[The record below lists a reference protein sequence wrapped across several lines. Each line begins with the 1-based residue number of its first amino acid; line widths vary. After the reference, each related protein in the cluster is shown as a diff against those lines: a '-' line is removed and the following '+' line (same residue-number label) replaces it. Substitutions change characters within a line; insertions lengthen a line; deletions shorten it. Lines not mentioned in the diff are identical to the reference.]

1 MQRRRFGIRLAMVLA
16 VVALVAAA
24 CGDDDEEDGP
34 SGSSSGSAAESD
46 GGTTTGVTD
55 TSVKVAG
62 LGTIQ
67 SAGSVTYAGVE
78 EGARALFE
86 RVNAEGGVHGRTIDF
101 LGVRDE
107 RLDNAVGIEEA
118 RRLVERDEVFAVVPI
133 ATARSTGANEVF
145 QRAGVPYFGWG
156 TQTSFCGPEMA
167 FGFSGCLVSEDDD
180 YENLAWPNVMRKAFP
195 DAKTIGAISEEGDP
209 GPRSTGQILAGAE
222 RYGFEEVY
230 RDTSMAYENVDFTP
244 FVQEI
249 VEADPDIL
257 LLVLNGANAV
267 QMAGRLKAAGYDGH
281 ISAPTVY
288 DPRAL
293 AVQAAAQALEGTS
306 HHYGFAPFESDNPGI
321 AQLKADVEKYA
332 PGTQITQ
339 PVAAGYFSA
348 LLFVE
353 ILEATGEDLTREA
366 FLETANSGFSFD
378 AGGAIGE
385 ITFPEAHETN
395 PNCGSLSVVRNAR
408 FETLVGL
415 SCPDPDM

>member
-1 MQRRRFGIRLAMVLA
+1 MVLLA
-16 VVALVAAA
+16 VSLVAAG
-24 CGDDDEEDGP
+24 CGDDDEADGAD
-34 SGSSSGSAAESD
+34 AAPEAPAVE
-46 GGTTTGVTD
+46 GTTTGVTD
-55 TSVKVAG
+55 TTVTVGG
-62 LGTIQ
+62 LGTIE

-86 RVNAEGGVHGRTIDF
+86 RVNAEGGVHGRTIEF

-107 RLDNAVGIEEA
+107 KLDNAVGIEEA
-118 RRLVERDEVFAVVPI
+118 RRLVERDEVFAAVPI

-156 TQTSFCGPEMA
+156 TQTSFCGPEIA

-180 YENLAWPNVMRKAFP
+180 YQNLAWPNVIRKAFP
-195 DAKTIGAISEEGDP
+195 DAETIGALSEEGDP
-209 GPRSTGQILAGAE
+209 GPRSTAQILAGAAE
-222 RYGFEEVY
+222 YGFEEVY
-230 RDTSMAYENVDFTP
+230 RDTSMAYSNVDFTP
-244 FVQEI
+244 FVQKVI
-249 VEADPDIL
+249 EADPDVL

-267 QMAGRLKAAGYDGH
+267 QMAGRLRAAGYEGH

-288 DPRAL
+288 DPRVLQAE
-293 AVQAAAQALEGTS
+293 AAAQALEGTS

-332 PGTQITQ
+332 PDTQITQ

-353 ILEATGEDLTREA
+353 ILEATGEDLTRES
-366 FLETANSGFSFD
+366 FLETANSGFRFD

-385 ITFPEAHETN
+385 ITYPDAHDGN
-395 PNCGSLSVVRNAR
+395 PNCGSLSIVRDGA

-415 SCPDPDM
+415 SCPGDEGGDG

>member
-1 MQRRRFGIRLAMVLA
+1 MFRPMVVVVLA
-16 VVALVAAA
+16 VSLVAAG
-24 CGDDDEEDGP
+24 CGDDDEGEA
-34 SGSSSGSAAESD
+34 SGSPAAEAE
-46 GGTTTGVTD
+46 GTTTGVTD
-55 TSVKVAG
+55 TTVKVGG
-62 LGTIQ
+62 LGTIE

-86 RVNAEGGVHGRTIDF
+86 RVNAEGGVHGRTIEF

-180 YENLAWPNVMRKAFP
+180 YKNLAWPNVIRKAFP
-195 DAKTIGAISEEGDP
+195 DAETIGAISEEGDP
-209 GPRSTGQILAGAE
+209 GPRSTGQILAGAAE
-222 RYGFEEVY
+222 YGFEEVY

-249 VEADPDIL
+249 MAANPDVL

-267 QMAGRLKAAGYDGH
+267 QMAGRLKAAGYEGH

-288 DPRAL
+288 DPRVL
-293 AVQAAAQALEGTS
+293 QVEAAAQALEGTS

-321 AQLKADVEKYA
+321 AQLEADVERYA

-353 ILEATGEDLTREA
+353 ILEATGEELTRES
-366 FLETANSGFSFD
+366 FLETANSGFRFD

-385 ITFPEAHETN
+385 ITFPDAHDGN
-395 PNCGSLSVVRNAR
+395 PNCGSLSIVRNR
-408 FETLVGL
+408 TFETLVDL
-415 SCPDPDM
+415 SCAEEETGE